1 MEIIKSL
8 NKKDYLDASILT
20 IGSYDGLHMGHQKI
34 LKSVVDSSKM
44 YKLPSVLVTF
54 NPHPSLIVETKKN
67 TKKKLIMSFEDKI
80 ALIEKLGLDYVYL
93 INFTQKFSK
102 ISAKSFLDDYLVP
115 FFNPR
120 KFFIGFDHHFG
131 NKRQGNPRFLEKY
144 CSKNCIDLTINE
156 PVLDNNI
163 KISSS
168 KIRSY
173 IEKGEVDKANTFLG
187 SNFCFKSRVV
197 KGSGRGSELGFPTA
211 NILPVETNQLLPM
224 NGVYFVKAM
233 INGQYTIGM
242 CNLGTRPTFNEVEF
256 VIEVHFFNN
265 NIESLY
271 GEFLKVEF
279 LKWIREEKKFSSP
292 SELVEQLNIDKQLCL
307 GFQGKY
313 E

>member
-8 NKKDYLDASILT
+8 NKKDSLDASILT

-34 LKSVVDSSKM
+34 LNSVVNSSKI

-54 NPHPSLIVETKKN
+54 NPHPSQIVKTKKN
-67 TKKKLIMSFEDKI
+67 IKKKLIMSFEDKI

-120 KFFIGFDHHFG
+120 KIFIGFDHHFG

-211 NILPVETNQLLPM
+211 NILPVENNQLLPK

-271 GEFLKVEF
+271 GIFLKVEF

-292 SELVEQLNIDKQLCL
+292 SELVIQLNIDKQLCL